1 MTEKIE
7 WYKEVL
13 DLEPN
18 SKIFFPLAK
27 MLEKE
32 GELEEARRVL
42 AEGVSRHEEF
52 LEARLFY
59 ISVLSR
65 LGMDAECQRQVRILA
80 SLLTRYQEFWSAWSA
95 STSADGRTDASL
107 ALRLLR
113 ISFARPGV
121 SFSEIFARGLE
132 SLEQDMA
139 GDSAIV
145 PEEETAARPEWG
157 PEGTEPA
164 PGADAAEPVSAAEAA
179 PEPVSAPGTE
189 AAGAGEPESAD
200 CGKSETASGSESG
213 AGEEPEELVEDED
226 MDEAAPAGGA
236 SSLRTRSYA
245 DVLAEQGDY
254 DTALAIYSEL
264 AASAAPADREADEKR
279 VAELKRLK
287 QASQA
292 GRQPQNDET
301 VTPETKNDPDPKMIS
316 LIDALARRCD
326 ARARS

>member
-80 SLLTRYQEFWSAWSA
+80 SAPGRATRNSGPRGRPAPALTAARTPPWPCAFSEFRSPGPVSPSRRFSPAVWKAWS
-95 STSADGRTDASL
+95 RTW
-107 ALRLLR
+107 
-113 ISFARPGV
+113 P
-121 SFSEIFARGLE
+121 
-132 SLEQDMA
+132 

-145 PEEETAARPEWG
+145 PEEETAARPEWE

-164 PGADAAEPVSAAEAA
+164 P
-179 PEPVSAPGTE
+179 
-189 AAGAGEPESAD
+189 
-200 CGKSETASGSESG
+200 
-213 AGEEPEELVEDED
+213 
-226 MDEAAPAGGA
+226 
-236 SSLRTRSYA
+236 
-245 DVLAEQGDY
+245 
-254 DTALAIYSEL
+254 
-264 AASAAPADREADEKR
+264 
-279 VAELKRLK
+279 
-287 QASQA
+287 
-292 GRQPQNDET
+292 
-301 VTPETKNDPDPKMIS
+301 
-316 LIDALARRCD
+316 
-326 ARARS
+326 RARMPLNRYPRQKPPRSLFPLPD

>member
-32 GELEEARRVL
+32 GKLEEARRVL

-132 SLEQDMA
+132 SLEKDMA

-145 PEEETAARPEWG
+145 PEEETAARPEWES
-157 PEGTEPA
+157 EGTEPG

-179 PEPVSAPGTE
+179 PEPVSVPGTE

-200 CGKSETASGSESG
+200 SEKSETASGFESG
-213 AGEEPEELVEDED
+213 AGEEPEELAEDED

>member
-139 GDSAIV
+139 GNSAIV
-145 PEEETAARPEWG
+145 
-157 PEGTEPA
+157 
-164 PGADAAEPVSAAEAA
+164 
-179 PEPVSAPGTE
+179 
-189 AAGAGEPESAD
+189 
-200 CGKSETASGSESG
+200 
-213 AGEEPEELVEDED
+213 
-226 MDEAAPAGGA
+226 
-236 SSLRTRSYA
+236 
-245 DVLAEQGDY
+245 
-254 DTALAIYSEL
+254 
-264 AASAAPADREADEKR
+264 
-279 VAELKRLK
+279 
-287 QASQA
+287 
-292 GRQPQNDET
+292 
-301 VTPETKNDPDPKMIS
+301 
-316 LIDALARRCD
+316 
-326 ARARS
+326 

>member
-32 GELEEARRVL
+32 GDLEEARRVL

-139 GDSAIV
+139 GHSAIV
-145 PEEETAARPEWG
+145 PEEERAMRPEWE
-157 PEGTEPA
+157 PEGTEPG
-164 PGADAAEPVSAAEAA
+164 PGAGAAEPVSTAGTT
-179 PEPVSAPGTE
+179 PESVSAPGDGSS
-189 AAGAGEPESAD
+189 GAGEPESAVS
-200 CGKSETASGSESG
+200 KKPETATGFESE
-213 AGEEPEELVEDED
+213 AGEEPEGLVEDED
-226 MDEAAPAGGA
+226 MDVAAPAGGA

-292 GRQPQNDET
+292 GRQPQDDDT

>member
-1 MTEKIE
+1 M
-7 WYKEVL
+7 
-13 DLEPN
+13 PA
-18 SKIFFPLAK
+18 P
-27 MLEKE
+27 
-32 GELEEARRVL
+32 GED
-42 AEGVSRHEEF
+42 
-52 LEARLFY
+52 
-59 ISVLSR
+59 SR
-65 LGMDAECQRQVRILA
+65 LAPDALPGN
-80 SLLTRYQEFWSAWSA
+80 SGPP
-95 STSADGRTDASL
+95 GRPAP
-107 ALRLLR
+107 AL
-113 ISFARPGV
+113 
-121 SFSEIFARGLE
+121 
-132 SLEQDMA
+132 
-139 GDSAIV
+139 
-145 PEEETAARPEWG
+145 TAARTPPWPCASQNLVRQARRLLLG
-157 PEGTEPA
+157 DFRPRSGKPGAGHGRGLRDRAGGRDSRAPGMGTEGTEPA

-189 AAGAGEPESAD
+189 AVRRGEPESAD
-200 CGKSETASGSESG
+200 SEKSETASGSESG
-213 AGEEPEELVEDED
+213 AGEEPEELAEDED

>member
-139 GDSAIV
+139 GHSPIG
-145 PEEETAARPEWG
+145 PEEETAARPEWE
-157 PEGTEPA
+157 PEGTESVQS
-164 PGADAAEPVSAAEAA
+164 ADAAEPAPAAVSV
-179 PEPVSAPGTE
+179 PEPVSAADPE
-189 AAGAGEPESAD
+189 AAGAAEPESAV
-200 CGKSETASGSESG
+200 SEEPETAAGSESES
-213 AGEEPEELVEDED
+213 GEEPEELLEDED
-226 MDEAAPAGGA
+226 MDEAVPAGGA

-245 DVLAEQGDY
+245 EVLAEQGDY
-254 DTALAIYSEL
+254 DTALSIYSEL

-301 VTPETKNDPDPKMIS
+301 VTPEPKNDPDPKMIS

>member
-145 PEEETAARPEWG
+145 PEEETAARPEWE

-164 PGADAAEPVSAAEAA
+164 PGADAAEPVS
-179 PEPVSAPGTE
+179 VPGTE

-200 CGKSETASGSESG
+200 SEKSETASGFESG
-213 AGEEPEELVEDED
+213 AGEEPEELAEDED

>member
-1 MTEKIE
+1 
-7 WYKEVL
+7 
-13 DLEPN
+13 
-18 SKIFFPLAK
+18 
-27 MLEKE
+27 
-32 GELEEARRVL
+32 
-42 AEGVSRHEEF
+42 
-52 LEARLFY
+52 
-59 ISVLSR
+59 
-65 LGMDAECQRQVRILA
+65 
-80 SLLTRYQEFWSAWSA
+80 
-95 STSADGRTDASL
+95 
-107 ALRLLR
+107 
-113 ISFARPGV
+113 
-121 SFSEIFARGLE
+121 
-132 SLEQDMA
+132 
-139 GDSAIV
+139 
-145 PEEETAARPEWG
+145 
-157 PEGTEPA
+157 
-164 PGADAAEPVSAAEAA
+164 
-179 PEPVSAPGTE
+179 
-189 AAGAGEPESAD
+189 
-200 CGKSETASGSESG
+200 
-213 AGEEPEELVEDED
+213 

>member
-7 WYKEVL
+7 WYREVL
-13 DLEPN
+13 ELEPN

-32 GELEEARRVL
+32 GDLEEARRVL
-42 AEGVSRHEEF
+42 AEGVARHEEF

-65 LGMDAECQRQVRILA
+65 LGMDAECQRQVKVLA

-107 ALRLLR
+107 AMRLLK

-132 SLEQDMA
+132 SLEQDVD
-139 GDSAIV
+139 GH
-145 PEEETAARPEWG
+145 AAVKLQAPKAFG
-157 PEGTEPA
+157 PEPEPVQPAEPVKTFEPEPAAPAEEAEPA
-164 PGADAAEPVSAAEAA
+164 PAEESGPEAEPEEAA
-179 PEPVSAPGTE
+179 PA
-189 AAGAGEPESAD
+189 
-200 CGKSETASGSESG
+200 K
-213 AGEEPEELVEDED
+213 
-226 MDEAAPAGGA
+226 PAGGA

-245 DVLAEQGDY
+245 EVLAEQGDY
-254 DTALAIYSEL
+254 DTALSIYSEL

-279 VAELKRLK
+279 VAELTRLK
-287 QASQA
+287 QASQS
-292 GRQPQNDET
+292 GRPFQGAEQEA
-301 VTPETKNDPDPKMIS
+301 EQKNDPDPKMIS
-316 LIDALARRCD
+316 LIDALAKRCD

>member
-145 PEEETAARPEWG
+145 PEEETAARPEWE
-157 PEGTEPA
+157 PEGT
-164 PGADAAEPVSAAEAA
+164 EAA

-200 CGKSETASGSESG
+200 SEKSETASGSESG
-213 AGEEPEELVEDED
+213 AGEEPEELAEDED